1 MEFDEETKLLI
12 NGLDLLGVTPE
23 IITAIISLCDTKDK
37 KNEMMLFMAD
47 EIDAGNKL
55 TESDLLH
62 KAVKISEQ

>member
-1 MEFDEETKLLI
+1 MNLVFLDYDEVGNNI
-12 NGLDLLGVTPE
+12 
-23 IITAIISLCDTKDK
+23 
-37 KNEMMLFMAD
+37 LFMAD